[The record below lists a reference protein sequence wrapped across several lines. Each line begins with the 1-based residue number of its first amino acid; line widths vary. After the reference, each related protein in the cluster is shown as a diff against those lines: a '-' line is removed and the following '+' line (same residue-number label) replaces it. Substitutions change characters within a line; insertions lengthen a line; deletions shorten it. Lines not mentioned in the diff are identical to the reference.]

1 MLYLDDEESL
11 VFLVTRTLKRLGHR
25 VSGYTQAAAALAAV
39 RADPSQFDLV
49 VTDLNMPG
57 MSGLEV
63 ARELSRLRPDLPV
76 VLTSGYITEELR
88 EQALEARVRQLIYKP
103 NTVEEL
109 CDVVQ
114 RLAGE
119 PKQA

>member
-1 MLYLDDEESL
+1 
-11 VFLVTRTLKRLGHR
+11 
-25 VSGYTQAAAALAAV
+25 
-39 RADPSQFDLV
+39 V
-49 VTDLNMPG
+49 VTDRNMPG
-57 MSGLEV
+57 ISGLEV
-63 ARELSRLRPDLPV
+63 ARELSRLRPELPV
-76 VLTSGYITEELR
+76 VLASGYITEELR
-88 EQALEARVRQLIYKP
+88 AHALQAGVRQLIYKP